1 MLWPHRKAASPCG
14 RSAALESRPLTRRP
28 GREGRRPSGRL
39 TEPASPRHKALV
51 SGPLQPRSKARL
63 PFCRHYWQSRVA
75 AADGRCQ
82 ASCRGQHTRPRCGI
96 AAVARGDPPQ
106 QGAVGGPRRWR
117 CRASAVAVRLSRSRF
132 LQSLVPLFQSSHLL
146 ANQSRAHRGLRLGI
160 DHRIDCWMRPHRPVE
175 PIHARLLSKAR
186 LRLTDE
192 GSMRFESRGF
202 CHVIESDQW

>member
-1 MLWPHRKAASPCG
+1 MQTATFPIGREMEEGERIVLWPHRKAASPCG

-28 GREGRRPSGRL
+28 GREGRRPSGQL

-63 PFCRHYWQSRVA
+63 PFCRHYWKSRVA

-117 CRASAVAVRLSRSRF
+117 CRASSV
-132 LQSLVPLFQSSHLL
+132 LVPVALL
-146 ANQSRAHRGLRLGI
+146 AVPRPPLPMTPTQAAGP
-160 DHRIDCWMRPHRPVE
+160 DWCWPTCGQVPV
-175 PIHARLLSKAR
+175 PPA
-186 LRLTDE
+186 
-192 GSMRFESRGF
+192 GS
-202 CHVIESDQW
+202 V